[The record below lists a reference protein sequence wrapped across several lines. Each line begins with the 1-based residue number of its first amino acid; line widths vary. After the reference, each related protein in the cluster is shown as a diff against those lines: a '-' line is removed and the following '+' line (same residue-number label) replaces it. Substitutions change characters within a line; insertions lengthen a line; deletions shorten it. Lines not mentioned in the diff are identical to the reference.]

1 MPQNVNPKPSTKG
14 HPNVQAPAGTM
25 LYDPATCDDGNGGA
39 YLAYPIDHRPNVG
52 DGGAPGRIRVRY
64 VRADV
69 AAEHLSW
76 YPTDKG
82 IPAPRLA
89 TDEEIATYRA
99 AGGRP

>member
-25 LYDPATCDDGNGGA
+25 LYDPATCDDGN
-39 YLAYPIDHRPNVG
+39 
-52 DGGAPGRIRVRY
+52 GGAPGRIRVRY